1 VTTARSQLPLLAADL
16 GATAEVEALAA
27 TVLEAAAVPVE
38 LPQDVTA
45 LVALLLDAEDED
57 GAATTDPERQLEL
70 LTAARERWP
79 DDEEL
84 PPRQAWAAG
93 ILGRPDDAVAILRT
107 WFDAN
112 PEHPHAALDLGGALI
127 DAGRDSEMLALADTL
142 DERDAAV
149 DADWLRAQLA
159 FERDDHDAAADAA
172 LRVAP
177 TPRPATRAVL
187 RARRRSMPDAGGTR
201 STAPGS
207 SSSSNRT
214 TKPGSGRR

>member
-1 VTTARSQLPLLAADL
+1 M
-16 GATAEVEALAA
+16 
-27 TVLEAAAVPVE
+27 PVE
-38 LPQDVTA
+38 LPQDVPA
-45 LVALLLDAEDED
+45 LVALLDAEGAE

-84 PPRQAWAAG
+84 PPRQAWVAG
-93 ILGRPDDAVAILRT
+93 ILGRPDDAVAILRA

-127 DAGRDSEMLALADTL
+127 DAGRDAEMLALADTL

-172 LRVAP
+172 LRVA
-177 TPRPATRAVL
+177 RADPEA
-187 RARRRSMPDAGGTR
+187 RNARRLASEAALEAGRWRDVLDCAGELLELEPDDETGLWT
-201 STAPGS
+201 S
-207 SSSSNRT
+207 
-214 TKPGSGRR
+214 